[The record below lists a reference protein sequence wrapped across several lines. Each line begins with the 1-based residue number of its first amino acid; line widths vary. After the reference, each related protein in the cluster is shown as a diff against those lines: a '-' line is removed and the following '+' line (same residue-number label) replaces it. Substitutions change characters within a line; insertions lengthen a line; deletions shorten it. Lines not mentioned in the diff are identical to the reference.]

1 MDFRTNI
8 PIYVQ
13 IATSIKEQIMSGSLR
28 YGDKLPSV
36 REYSLIYEV
45 SALTIQRAISQLDL
59 EGIIQSKKGIGSF
72 VLGDC
77 KDNLESR
84 MIGQQVGE
92 FVEKMKK
99 MGLTDEFIISKVKE
113 SLSNG

>member
-13 IATSIKEQIMSGSLR
+13 IATSIKEQIMSGSLH

-36 REYSLIYEV
+36 REYSLIFEV

-72 VLGDC
+72 VLRDC
-77 KDNLESR
+77 KDTLESC
-84 MIGQQVGE
+84 MIGQQVDE

-113 SLSNG
+113 TLSNG

>member
-1 MDFRTNI
+1 MDFRTNA
-8 PIYVQ
+8 PIYEQ
-13 IATSIKEQIMSGSLR
+13 IAMNIKEQIMNGSLH
-28 YGDKLPSV
+28 YGDKLPSI

-45 SALTIQRAISQLDL
+45 SALTIQRAVQQLDQ

-84 MIGQQVGE
+84 MIGQQVNE

-99 MGLTDEFIISKVKE
+99 LGLTDKFIIAKVKE